1 MKKIITMAGVAAV
14 ALALT
19 STLQATPITGN
30 IGFVGSVTY
39 DTSSAGTATEVTS
52 WINPQVAPS
61 HPTGTFAGITP
72 GTAATFTGSVWAFLD
87 SSTINP
93 FWTVGGFTFELFNS
107 HIVGQGV
114 TTLGQDGYVIVQ
126 GQGEV
131 MAAGFTPTLLNWSF
145 TSQDP
150 KSGANPDSWSFSA
163 SAGNNAVPD
172 GGATVMLLGIALT
185 GVALLRRKL
194 TA

>member
-1 MKKIITMAGVAAV
+1 MKNIIKMAGVAAV
-14 ALALT
+14 ALAVT
-19 STLQATPITGN
+19 STLQATSITGN

-61 HPTGTFAGITP
+61 NPTGTFALVLP
-72 GTAATFTGSVWAFLD
+72 GSLASFPSAWAFND
-87 SSTINP
+87 ASTINP
-93 FWTVGGFTFELFNS
+93 FWTVGIFTFELFSS
-107 HIVGQGV
+107 HIVAQGV
-114 TTLGQDGYVIVQ
+114 TTVGQDGYVIVS

-131 MAAGFTPTLLNWSF
+131 MAAGYTPTLMTWSF

-163 SAGNNAVPD
+163 SANSNSVPD
-172 GGATVMLLGIALT
+172 GGATVMLLGIALS
-185 GVALLRRKL
+185 GVALLKKKL

>member
-1 MKKIITMAGVAAV
+1 MKNIMTMAGIAAV

-52 WINPQVAPS
+52 WINPQVSPS
-61 HPTGTFAGITP
+61 NPTGTFAIIAP
-72 GTAATFTGSVWAFLD
+72 GTLASFPSAWAFND
-87 SSTINP
+87 ASTINP
-93 FWTVGGFTFELFNS
+93 FWTVGIFTFELFSS
-107 HIVGQGV
+107 HIVAQGV
-114 TTLGQDGYVIVQ
+114 TNPGQDGYVIVQ

-131 MAAGFTPTLLNWSF
+131 MAVGFTPTLINWSF

-163 SAGNNAVPD
+163 SSGNNSVPD
-172 GGATVMLLGIALT
+172 GGATVMLLGIALS
-185 GVALLRRKL
+185 GVALLKKKL